1 MAKMY
6 FIVTAYGI
14 HVVLP
19 RLLSAEEFGLYSTTI
34 SFASILNNVLIAATV
49 QSVSKFVSEDESKAP
64 FTLRQG
70 LRIQTAVGAI
80 LALTVFFAAPA
91 FGALQRDAAVVPL
104 VRITSLVLLVYAL
117 YGVAVGALNGMHRFG
132 AQAKLDMGFSTL
144 RMLAILGGAGLAG
157 HYFGISG
164 VAGAVGGFAL
174 AATSIL
180 LIALAT
186 VGLGRTGEERP
197 IKQWLSFIMPV
208 WLYQGCLNGILL
220 IDALVLK
227 PTVAGLAMEGG
238 ADAQQAAS
246 IASSYVGMY
255 SAGQRFAFVPYQLL
269 LSLTFIVFPMVSR
282 AVSSGDNDAAQ
293 RTLAT
298 ANRFALIV
306 LMLLAVPISG
316 AAEGVVGLVYT
327 PDYYP
332 GAASLRV
339 LIFGAAMLALFV
351 VNATALSGS
360 GKPGLAAVIGGLGLV
375 TVIVGNVA
383 LLRATGLGENLA
395 AAAPTLA
402 AGAAGTSLGMG
413 LAMVLSAVVVYQRF
427 GTWLPWAT
435 VVRGAIATAVG
446 FTVAR
451 LIQGGGSWHVPM
463 IAPGLWP
470 TLGALV
476 GSGIAVLITLIGTRE
491 LGAADWQAVR
501 QVARR
506 GQNS

>member
-1 MAKMY
+1 MY
-6 FIVTAYGI
+6 FIITAYGI

-34 SFASILNNVLIAATV
+34 NFASILNNVLIAATV
-49 QSVSKFVSEDESKAP
+49 QSVSKFVSEDEAKAP

-70 LRIQTAVGAI
+70 LRIQAAVGTI

-104 VRITSLVLLVYAL
+104 VRITAVVLLVYAL

-132 AQAKLDMGFSTL
+132 TQARLDMGFSTL

-157 HYFGISG
+157 HYFGVSG

-174 AATSIL
+174 AAASIL
-180 LIALAT
+180 LVALST
-186 VGLGRTGEERP
+186 VGLGRAGEQRP
-197 IKQWLSFIMPV
+197 LRQWLRFIMPV

-227 PTVAGLAMEGG
+227 PTVAGLAMERG
-238 ADAQQAAS
+238 ASAQEAAS

-269 LSLTFIVFPMVSR
+269 LSLTFIVFPMVSK
-282 AVSSGDNDAAQ
+282 AVSSGDDQAAQ
-293 RTLAT
+293 RTLST

-306 LMLLAVPISG
+306 LMLLAVPIAG

-327 PDYYP
+327 PDYYA

-360 GKPGLAAVIGGLGLV
+360 GEPGLAAVIGGLGLA
-375 TVIVGNVA
+375 TVVIGNVA
-383 LLRATGLGENLA
+383 LLKATGLGEDLA
-395 AAAPTLA
+395 HAGPTLA

-413 LAMVLSAVVVYQRF
+413 LAMLLSAGVVYQRF
-427 GTWLPWAT
+427 GTWLPWS
-435 VVRGAIATAVG
+435 
-446 FTVAR
+446 TVAR
-451 LIQGGGSWHVPM
+451 AAVATAAGFAVARFIQGGGAWAVPAS
-463 IAPGLWP
+463 APGLFP

-476 GSGIAVLITLIGTRE
+476 GAGLSVLLVLVATRE
-491 LGAADWQAVR
+491 LGAADWAAIR

-506 GQNS
+506 GPKR